1 MKKINKLLYIFS
13 IVFMSITTAI
23 AQEPSDFGTTGE
35 TNNDPDDSAVPI
47 DNYLFIL
54 LIAGI
59 GYGYYKKGLQLK
71 KP

>member
-1 MKKINKLLYIFS
+1 MKKIKKLLCILS
-13 IVFMSITTAI
+13 IGCISITSAI

-35 TNNDPDDSAVPI
+35 TNNDPDDSDVPI

-59 GYGYYKKGLQLK
+59 GYGYYKKGLPLK
-71 KP
+71 QP

>member
-1 MKKINKLLYIFS
+1 MKKIKKLLCILS
-13 IVFMSITTAI
+13 IGWISITSAI

-35 TNNDPDDSAVPI
+35 TNNDPDDSDVPI

-59 GYGYYKKGLQLK
+59 GYGYYKKGLPLK
-71 KP
+71 QP

>member
-1 MKKINKLLYIFS
+1 MKKFNKLLYIFS
-13 IVFMSITTAI
+13 IGWLSITAAI

-35 TNNDPDDSAVPI
+35 TNNNPDDSEVPI

-59 GYGYYKKGLQLK
+59 GYGYYKKGLPLNQ
-71 KP
+71 P